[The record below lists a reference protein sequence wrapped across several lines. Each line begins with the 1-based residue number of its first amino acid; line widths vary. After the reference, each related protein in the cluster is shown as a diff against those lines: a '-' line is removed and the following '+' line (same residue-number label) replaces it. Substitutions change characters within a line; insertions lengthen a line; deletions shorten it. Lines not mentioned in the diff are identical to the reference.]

1 MADSAPTSPSAPTVP
16 SRSTETP
23 SDLAQNQA
31 AHAIDPKASHRAL
44 QIPEILEHILVH
56 LPFKYLFV
64 HQRVSRTFQTSI
76 AKSPAIWRK
85 MFLTLDKN
93 TPLET
98 WKLRKSDH
106 KRGRGKHRWKF
117 YPGTN
122 DEPGIT
128 TPVTLNPMLKV
139 TWRAWPGA
147 RSCARRKQSH
157 GAERVQLKDHSYTTD
172 PDSSLIAMYVSDP
185 PCKVLTVSVQFRSLL
200 QGRLGGYY
208 SESVK
213 LQSETGL
220 KLGDVWDGSMGDSGV
235 FRQVGDNEVP
245 QQDQVVALRRILAE
259 MGHPSVA
266 IQSLSPLELMD
277 VVVPTDEEW
286 AVVKQRGARR

>member
-1 MADSAPTSPSAPTVP
+1 MADSAPTSPSAPTAP

-56 LPFKYLFV
+56 LPSKDLFV
-64 HQRVSRTFQTSI
+64 HQRVSKTFQTSI
-76 AKSPAIWRK
+76 AKSPAIRRK

-93 TPLET
+93 TPPEI

-128 TPVTLNPMLKV
+128 TPVTLNPMLEI

-147 RSCARRKQSH
+147 RSCARRKQSD
-157 GAERVQLKDHSYTTD
+157 GAEYVELKGHSYTID
-172 PDSSLIAMYVSDP
+172 PDSSLLAMYVSDP
-185 PCKVLTVSVQFRSLL
+185 PCKVLTVNFRFPSLL
-200 QGRLGGYY
+200 QGRLQGHY
-208 SESVK
+208 SERVE
-213 LQSETGL
+213 LQSETGP
-220 KLGDVWDGSMGDSGV
+220 KLGDLWDGSMGDSGV
-235 FRQVGDNEVP
+235 FRQVGDNDVL
-245 QQDQVVALRRILAE
+245 QQDRVVALRRFLAE

-266 IQSLSPLELMD
+266 IQWLELMD

>member
-1 MADSAPTSPSAPTVP
+1 MLVCSTDLSPSPSLHGPAFFPGLTRDHVTTCTNAARQANTLHELIFAHQAHFRLRLPTSELHPVHSDTQRSPAWMADSAPTSPSAP

-56 LPFKYLFV
+56 LPFKDLFV
-64 HQRVSRTFQTSI
+64 HQRVSKTFQTSI
-76 AKSPAIWRK
+76 AKSPAIRRK
-85 MFLTLDKN
+85 MFLALDKN

-128 TPVTLNPMLKV
+128 TPVTLNPMLEV
-139 TWRAWPGA
+139 TWPGS
-147 RSCARRKQSH
+147 RSCARRKQSD
-157 GAERVQLKDHSYTTD
+157 GAE
-172 PDSSLIAMYVSDP
+172 YVS
-185 PCKVLTVSVQFRSLL
+185 VSRQRFSTGYQGITAAYPRRPAFQAWSLL
-200 QGRLGGYY
+200 EHQKSR
-208 SESVK
+208 
-213 LQSETGL
+213 
-220 KLGDVWDGSMGDSGV
+220 
-235 FRQVGDNEVP
+235 
-245 QQDQVVALRRILAE
+245 A
-259 MGHPSVA
+259 
-266 IQSLSPLELMD
+266 
-277 VVVPTDEEW
+277 
-286 AVVKQRGARR
+286 ARP

>member
-56 LPFKYLFV
+56 LHFKDLFV
-64 HQRVSRTFQTSI
+64 HQRVSKTFQASI
-76 AKSPAIWRK
+76 AKSPAIRRK

-128 TPVTLNPMLKV
+128 TPVTLNPMLEL
-139 TWRAWPGA
+139 TWRGA
-147 RSCARRKQSH
+147 RSCAQRKQSD
-157 GAERVQLKDHSYTTD
+157 GAEHVQLKGHSYTID
-172 PDSSLIAMYVSDP
+172 PDSSLLAMYVSDP
-185 PCKVLTVSVQFRSLL
+185 PCKVLTVSVRFHSLL
-200 QGRLGGYY
+200 LGRLGGYY
-208 SESVK
+208 SKSVE

-220 KLGDVWDGSMGDSGV
+220 NLGDLWDGSMGDSGV
-235 FRQVGDNEVP
+235 FRQVGDNDVL
-245 QQDQVVALRRILAE
+245 QQDQVVALRRFLAE
-259 MGHPSVA
+259 MGHPSVT
-266 IQSLSPLELMD
+266 IQWLSPLELMD

>member
-56 LPFKYLFV
+56 LPFKDLFV

-76 AKSPAIWRK
+76 AKSPAIRRK

-93 TPLET
+93 TPPEI
-98 WKLRKSDH
+98 WKLRKNDH

-128 TPVTLNPMLKV
+128 TPVTLNPMLEL
-139 TWRAWPGA
+139 TWRGAW
-147 RSCARRKQSH
+147 SCARWKQSQ
-157 GAERVQLKDHSYTTD
+157 GAERVQLKGHSYTID

-185 PCKVLTVSVQFRSLL
+185 PCKVLTVRVQFRSLL
-200 QGRLGGYY
+200 QGRLRGHYP
-208 SESVK
+208 ESVE

-220 KLGDVWDGSMGDSGV
+220 KLGDLWDGSMGDSGV
-235 FRQVGDNEVP
+235 FRQVGDNDVL
-245 QQDQVVALRRILAE
+245 QQDRVVALRRILAE

-266 IQSLSPLELMD
+266 IHSISHLELMD